1 MLKNEME
8 LIVTPLLPLE
18 NDETTDPVKQL
29 QLMIE
34 NHVSVTLG
42 RMRSAKMLF
51 DSDLGSLSLANRK
64 KIIEMRDT
72 YDRVLCSI
80 IQRGIDKGVF
90 SVTDVKLAAYSIASM
105 IVRTRMWFSAK
116 GRLSLKEVQDFIF
129 NFALNALNGNN

>member
-8 LIVTPLLPLE
+8 LIVTPLLSLE

-34 NHVSVTLG
+34 NHVAVTLG

-51 DSDLGSLSLANRK
+51 DTDLGSLSPANRK

-72 YDRVLCSI
+72 YDRILCSI
-80 IQRGIDKGVF
+80 IQRGINKGVF

-116 GRLSLKEVQDFIF
+116 GRLSVKEVQDFMF
-129 NFALNALNGNN
+129 NFALNALKGNN